1 MSTVFVM
8 ILMRHRSSPSM
19 RLASNNSHSIYPDRL
34 PQLNYSLFKETA
46 LRKKLVDMGIPSGGP
61 KALLIRRHTE
71 WVNLVNANCDSSRPR
86 TKRELLHDL
95 AEWDRS
101 QGHVIPSR
109 LGLAANANALMS
121 KDFDSTAWGTAHN
134 KDFQRLIRE
143 ARERG
148 SRMLD
153 ESPGSTEE
161 NSECD
166 PPPEDVSILECAST
180 SQVSTSDKPINEE
193 LATDFQ
199 RATNREG
206 RVS

>member
-1 MSTVFVM
+1 MM
-8 ILMRHRSSPSM
+8 LMHHRRPPSM
-19 RLASNNSHSIYPDRL
+19 RLVSNKCHSIYPDRL

-46 LRKKLVDMGIPSGGP
+46 LRKKLVDIGIPGGGP

-109 LGLAANANALMS
+109 LGPAANANALMS

-134 KDFQRLIRE
+134 KDFQRLIQE

-148 SRMLD
+148 SKMLD
-153 ESPGSTEE
+153 EGPGSTVVNPEG
-161 NSECD
+161 D
-166 PPPEDVSILECAST
+166 PPPGDVSILGCAST
-180 SQVSTSDKPINEE
+180 SEVSTTDKPLNEE
-193 LATDFQ
+193 LATECQ
-199 RATNREG
+199 HATNREG
-206 RVS
+206 RIS